1 MFCKVTLSLVFLK
14 NCSNINFRYYFY
26 VLKGIFLSKT
36 SIPTRE
42 RLLDAAE
49 SLIIERGF
57 AGASVDRI
65 IRRTG
70 VTKGSFFHHFAS
82 KAELA
87 EAVLIRFAAK
97 DMALLDDITTKA
109 ARLSD
114 DPTQRLLLTIGLFAE
129 ILDQLDADAPMCMF
143 AAYTFQRME
152 YPEGAARITQDA
164 IESFRAKLRPLYQ
177 AAVAQSNAE
186 VAVDDLIDHLII
198 VFEGAFV
205 LLTIDGD
212 AALPGR
218 HLRLH
223 RDMLAKMLV

>member
-1 MFCKVTLSLVFLK
+1 MAK
-14 NCSNINFRYYFY
+14 NP
-26 VLKGIFLSKT
+26 
-36 SIPTRE
+36 IPTRE

-82 KAELA
+82 KADLA
-87 EAVLIRFAAK
+87 EAVLTRFAAK
-97 DMALLDDITTKA
+97 DMALLDDLTSKA

-114 DPTQRLLLTIGLFAE
+114 DPVQRLLLTIGLFAE
-129 ILDQLDADAPMCMF
+129 TLDQMDADAPMCMF

-152 YPEGAARITQDA
+152 YPEGAAQITQDA
-164 IESFRAKLRPLYQ
+164 ISAFRAKLRPLYQ
-177 AAVAQSNAE
+177 AALAQTKTDI
-186 VAVDDLIDHLII
+186 AVDDLIDNLIV

-205 LLTIDGD
+205 LLTVDNDG
-212 AALPGR
+212 ALPGR
-218 HLRLH
+218 HLRMH
-223 RDMLAKMLV
+223 RDMVAKILNA